1 LKQCLRWVNLAL
13 ASGLFL
19 SYLPAWLLRTKR
31 FTGAGLVG
39 SLWGVALL
47 PALAVSVHRQAVVW
61 LGAVM
66 IAVAV
71 SDAAEE
77 ALGVTDDSRI
87 VIDEVVGLWTAILFL
102 PHSVPMIVLAFVLFR
117 VFDVAKPGWIR
128 RSGNLPGGWGVVF
141 DDVLAGAAA
150 NVCLHLVQFIHPL

>member
-1 LKQCLRWVNLAL
+1 MRLSFRLLNLAL

-19 SYLPAWLLRTKR
+19 SYLPARLMRSKR

-47 PALAVSVHRQAVVW
+47 PALAVSWRRQVVVL
-61 LGAVM
+61 LGVVL

-77 ALGVTDDSRI
+77 SLGVTDDPRI
-87 VIDEVVGLWTAILFL
+87 VIDEIVGLWTAILFL

-117 VFDVAKPGWIR
+117 VLDVTKPGWIR
-128 RSGNLPGGWGVVF
+128 RSGDLPGGWGVVM
-141 DDVLAGAAA
+141 DDVVAGAAA
-150 NVCLHLVQFIHPL
+150 NLILQIVQVIHPL